1 MIERNRLFL
10 LAVFAVTTLV
20 TAPGCN
26 RQPVTGQNAMPDN
39 PSLSPGD
46 KRKAMVQWHQQHDKL
61 PEGASRPANSA
72 KSQNAPD

>member
-10 LAVFAVTTLV
+10 LAVFAITMPV

-46 KRKAMVQWHQQHDKL
+46 KRKAMVEWHQQHDKL
-61 PEGASRPANSA
+61 PGGAPAAAQPTN
-72 KSQNAPD
+72 